1 MLNPEIIET
10 INKTVTQITDV
21 QKILLFGSYARGEET
36 TDSDIDICVITEDP
50 RRKLELMKDM
60 RYSIFTKIKAPLDIL
75 VYKPEEF
82 NIRSHMKYT
91 LEEEIAKE
99 GVLLYE

>member
-10 INKTVTQITDV
+10 INKTVTQITNV

-36 TDSDIDICVITEDP
+36 TDSDIDICIITKNPKRNLD
-50 RRKLELMKDM
+50 LIKDI
-60 RYSIFTKIKAPLDIL
+60 RYSIFRKIKAPLDIL
-75 VYKPEEF
+75 IYKPKEF
-82 NIRSHMKYT
+82 SIRSNMKYS
-91 LEEEIAKE
+91 LEEEIAHE

>member
-1 MLNPEIIET
+1 VLNPEIIET
-10 INKTVTQITDV
+10 INKTVTQIAEV
-21 QKILLFGSYARGEET
+21 KKILLFGSYARGDET

-50 RRKLELMKDM
+50 RRNLELMKDI

-82 NIRSHMKYT
+82 STRSNMKYT
-91 LEEEIAKE
+91 IEEEIAHE
-99 GVLLYE
+99 GILLYE